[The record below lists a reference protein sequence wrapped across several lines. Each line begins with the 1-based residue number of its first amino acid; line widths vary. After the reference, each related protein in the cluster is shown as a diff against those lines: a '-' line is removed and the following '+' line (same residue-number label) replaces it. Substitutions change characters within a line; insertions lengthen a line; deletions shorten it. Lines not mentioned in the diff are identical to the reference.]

1 MLVELKLSE
10 LASIVGGKLFGAD
23 AQVLSVIQDTRKLDE
38 GALYVA
44 IKGERFDGHNFIAQ
58 AQDAKACGALV
69 EKIDESLPEFG
80 QVLVEDSLA
89 ALSKLAAWHREQFT
103 GLVVAITGSA
113 GKTTSKELMASV
125 LNQSA
130 PCLMTQGNLNNHIGV
145 PLTLMSLKAEHKFAV
160 IELGASSEGEIATTA
175 SLAKPDVGIITNAS
189 EAHLE
194 GFKDLATVVKTKGEL
209 LDFIQTQGTAIINKT
224 DSSYDAWQKRAN
236 TKSLSFGLDSSAD
249 VYAECIEKT
258 EHGCSFT
265 LRYLETSTFIKLP
278 ILGEHNVLNALSVSA
293 AALALG
299 LNLES
304 IAQGLN
310 QSSAIAGRLTWVSG
324 INQSRLLDDSYNAS
338 PASVYAAIDV
348 LAQFEAS
355 VLVLGELGELGSQSQ
370 DIHQAIGEYTKA
382 KGIKRLLCYGEKSRY
397 FISTFGE
404 KGDWFAN
411 QDLLIEALK
420 NEIDSHSVVLIK
432 GSRSSAMDKVVS
444 ALADKNK
451 IGESP
456 CCYG

>member
-10 LASIVGGKLFGAD
+10 LASIVGGKLFGVD

-44 IKGERFDGHNFIAQ
+44 IKGERFDGHDFIAQ

-69 EKIDESLPEFG
+69 ENIDKSLPEFG
-80 QVLVEDSLA
+80 QVLVKDSLA
-89 ALSKLAAWHREQFT
+89 ALSKLAAWHRKQFT
-103 GLVVAITGSA
+103 GSIVAITGSA
-113 GKTTSKELMASV
+113 GKTTCKELMASI

-130 PCLMTQGNLNNHIGV
+130 PCWMTQGNLNNHIGV
-145 PLTLMSLKAEHKFAV
+145 PLTLMGLKPEHKFAV
-160 IELGASSEGEIATTA
+160 IELGASSEGEIAATA
-175 SLAKPDVGIITNAS
+175 KLVKPDVGIITNAS

-209 LDFIQTQGTAIINKT
+209 LDFIQVKGTAIVNKT
-224 DSSYDAWQKRAN
+224 DANYEVWQKRVSA
-236 TKSLSFGLDSSAD
+236 KSLSFGLDSSAD
-249 VYAECIEKT
+249 VYAQSVEKT
-258 EHGCSFT
+258 DQGCNFT
-265 LRYLETSTFIKLP
+265 LEYLEASTPINLP
-278 ILGEHNVLNALSVSA
+278 LLGEHNVLNALAVSA

-299 LNLES
+299 LSLES

-310 QSSAIAGRLTWVSG
+310 QSSAIAGRLTWLSG

-355 VLVLGELGELGSQSQ
+355 VLVLGQLGELGNQSL
-370 DIHQAIGEYTKA
+370 DIHQDIGEYAKT

-420 NEIDSHSVVLIK
+420 NEINSDSVVLIK